1 MEEAGQRL
9 KRARERLSLK
19 YRDVEVYSQKIA
31 DRYRNSEYGISISR
45 LSDFENRGALPNIY
59 KLYSLCAIY
68 RLEMSEVMRWF
79 GVDPSLMP
87 SDAAGIMSERTHLV
101 GFGREG
107 MSRVM
112 SGEIQVPL
120 SLDPGLDLQ
129 RTTFLSRFIQ
139 SWGVL
144 PLMLVSA
151 YEPKSYQYAL
161 IGAEDWF
168 MFPVLQPGSLVL
180 IDDTQKK
187 VAEEGWTTE
196 YDRPIYLL
204 EHREGWLC
212 AWCDVREDRLI
223 ALPHPSGLE
232 SPLVFSNAGEVEV
245 VGQVVGVANR
255 FRPLTRPRTRSA
267 VG

>member
-1 MEEAGQRL
+1 MEEASQRL

-19 YRDVEVYSQKIA
+19 YRDVEEYSQRIA
-31 DRYRNSEYGISISR
+31 DRYRNSEFSVSISR
-45 LSDFENRGALPNIY
+45 LSDFENRGAVPNIF

-68 RLEMSEVMRWF
+68 RLDMGEVMRWF

-87 SDAAGIMSERTHLV
+87 SDAAGIVSDRTHLI

-129 RTTFLSRFIQ
+129 KTTFLSRFIQ

-161 IGAEDWF
+161 VGADDWF
-168 MFPVLQPGSLVL
+168 MFPILQPGSLVL

-187 VAEEGWTTE
+187 IAEDGWSGE
-196 YDRPIYLL
+196 HDRPIYLL
-204 EHREGWLC
+204 EHRSGWLC
-212 AWCDVREDRLI
+212 AWCSIRENRLI
-223 ALPHPSGLE
+223 ALPHPSGPD
-232 SPLVFSNAGEVEV
+232 SPLVFSEADGVEV
-245 VGQVVGVANR
+245 IGQVMGVANR
-255 FRPLTRPRTRSA
+255 FRTMTRPRTRSS
-267 VG
+267 GD